1 MPAVARARVRQVKCL
16 GCSTGGGVHVQSCG
30 CVRVGTWEWWSPEK
44 LCSGHLGHLPPV
56 LGLQLP
62 AEKHFGLLTR
72 QLQQEQDQFPTV
84 WPWLYKRKLLSEK
97 ANGMERSH
105 VLGSVA
111 NLEIKTNGKMVT
123 NIMEFCFVIKSTSHW
138 HSICW
143 GLPGSSHP
151 IYSISIQF
159 AISQI
164 QYLKN
169 VCSPLP
175 PVPSF
180 YMFQKL
186 TEQINGCSVNALDS
200 QVRAYF

>member
-1 MPAVARARVRQVKCL
+1 
-16 GCSTGGGVHVQSCG
+16 
-30 CVRVGTWEWWSPEK
+30 
-44 LCSGHLGHLPPV
+44 
-56 LGLQLP
+56 
-62 AEKHFGLLTR
+62 
-72 QLQQEQDQFPTV
+72 
-84 WPWLYKRKLLSEK
+84 
-97 ANGMERSH
+97 MERSH
-105 VLGSVA
+105 VLGSFT
-111 NLEIKTNGKMVT
+111 NLEIKTNVKTVT

-138 HSICW
+138 YSVCCE
-143 GLPGSSHP
+143 LSGSSHP

-164 QYLKN
+164 QYLKT
-169 VCSPLP
+169 VYSPLP